1 MGRFLVKKFPN
12 EYNCSEKLISKK
24 LKQRFRITQAQIHQ
38 EKNKVYLEIPEL
50 EFPPNEKELVLDWG
64 FEEIIIYNNFLN
76 LQEIKE
82 IIYKDESLE
91 FEKQEDKIL
100 LYSHIEEREGS
111 LKINGKLIF
120 FLF

>member
-1 MGRFLVKKFPN
+1 LGRFLVKKFPN